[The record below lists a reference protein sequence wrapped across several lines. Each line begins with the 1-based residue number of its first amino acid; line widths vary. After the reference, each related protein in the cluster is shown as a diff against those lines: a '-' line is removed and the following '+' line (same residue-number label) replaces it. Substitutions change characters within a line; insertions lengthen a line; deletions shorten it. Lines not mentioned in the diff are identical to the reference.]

1 MTKMTRPPPDA
12 IHLPAGSLEQL
23 GTALSRLSP
32 DQHGYI
38 TAEDYER
45 LTGEELDEFS
55 TAGRGLIAD
64 LAAQYKCK
72 IDCPPIERRVYF
84 FKSK

>member
-1 MTKMTRPPPDA
+1 MSANDPL
-12 IHLPAGSLEQL
+12 HLPTSSLDHL
-23 GTALSRLSP
+23 GVALSGLAL
-32 DQHGYI
+32 DQVGYI

-55 TAGRGLIAD
+55 TAGRNLIAD
-64 LAAQYKCK
+64 LAAQHKCE
-72 IDCPPIERRVYF
+72 IDSPPIERRVYF